1 MRYQAVFFDRD
12 NTLLHGD
19 PSFQEARNAKIAA
32 WGGQCGTITYEQS
45 MELFARAGYPETGL
59 KSIEQEIAFWRH
71 YYRELLIWSGVTE
84 RLDERAEELHQMTWL
99 KGYRLFPETL
109 EVLDWFRSRGFRMG
123 VISDTS
129 PSLPLT
135 LEAAG
140 ISQYFDCAVCSDLV
154 GAMKPEPAIYQA
166 ALDALGVT
174 AEESLY
180 VDDYDVEADGARA
193 MGFTA
198 FHIDRSRPGNG
209 QWRIPSLL
217 DLIKFISEDAASSG
231 EKIGLD
237 KGKDF

>member
-19 PSFQEARNAKIAA
+19 PLLREARNAKIEA
-32 WGGQCGTITYEQS
+32 WGGRRVCLTYEQS
-45 MELFARAGYPETGL
+45 MELFRRAGYPERGL
-59 KSIEQEIAFWRH
+59 KSVEEEISFWRR
-71 YYRELLIWSGVTE
+71 YCRELLVWAGVRDRLEE
-84 RLDERAEELHQMTWL
+84 RSEELHQMTWL
-99 KGYRLFPETL
+99 KGYQLFPETL
-109 EVLDWFRSRGFRMG
+109 EVLDWFRTHGFRMG

-135 LEAAG
+135 LKAAG
-140 ISQYFDCAVCSDLV
+140 IGQYFDCAVCSDLA

-193 MGFTA
+193 LGFTA
-198 FHIDRSRPGNG
+198 FHIDRSRPGDG
-209 QWRIPSLL
+209 RWRISSLL
-217 DLIKFISEDAASSG
+217 DMVKFLSAHEDNSEK
-231 EKIGLD
+231 ELT
-237 KGKDF
+237 